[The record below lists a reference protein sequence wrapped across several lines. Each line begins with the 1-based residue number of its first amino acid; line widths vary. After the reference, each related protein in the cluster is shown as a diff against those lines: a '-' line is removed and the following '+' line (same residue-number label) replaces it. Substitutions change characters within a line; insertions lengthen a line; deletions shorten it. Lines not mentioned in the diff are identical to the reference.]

1 MSTSKLKVYESK
13 RNFTKSGEPKAIVKS
28 PSKGNIYSIQEHHAS
43 SHLHWDL
50 RLEHEGILLSWA
62 IPKSP
67 DVLKEK
73 GTKRLAIQT
82 EDHPLDYAFFQGEIK
97 EGYGKGIVKLWDK
110 GTYELKNKDSKKIE
124 ININGRKLK
133 GDYVLIKS
141 NYGSKPDKSWLFF
154 KV

>member
-1 MSTSKLKVYESK
+1 
-13 RNFTKSGEPKAIVKS
+13 
-28 PSKGNIYSIQEHHAS
+28 
-43 SHLHWDL
+43 
-50 RLEHEGILLSWA
+50 LEHEGVLLSWA